1 MVEKAKVYNIEGKVV
16 KEVPLP
22 TIFSYTYRKDLVKRA
37 FLALMSHIR
46 QPYGADPMAGK
57 RTSAEYRGRR
67 RDYGSWANRGLHRTK
82 RIRVGSGHMTGV
94 VRFVPQAVKGRKAH
108 SPLAEKDWYQK
119 INKKERILAL
129 ISAIAGSALS
139 SFVGRVHKINGSMS
153 LPIIVENKLDEV
165 ARTKDLEMFLE
176 KIGLKNE
183 LERVKDK
190 KIRAGKGKRRG
201 RRYKRKVGPL
211 IVTANPKSRL
221 FRAASNIAGIDVVY
235 YDYLNI
241 KYLAPSGQYPRLVIY
256 TENALTKL
264 QEKYGEKI

>member
-1 MVEKAKVYNIEGKVV
+1 MAQKAKVYNIEGKVI
-16 KEVPLP
+16 KEVTLP
-22 TIFSYTYRKDLVKRA
+22 TIFSHTYRKDLIKRA

-94 VRFVPQAVKGRKAH
+94 VRFVPQAVKGRRAH
-108 SPLAEKDWYQK
+108 PPLSDKNWYQK

-129 ISAIAGSALS
+129 VSAIAGSALS
-139 SFVGRVHKINGSMS
+139 SFVGKVHRINESIS
-153 LPIIVENKLDEV
+153 LPIIVESKLDEIS
-165 ARTKDLEMFLE
+165 RTKDLEMFLE
-176 KIGLKNE
+176 KIGLKDE
-183 LERVKDK
+183 LKRVKDR

-211 IVTANPKSRL
+211 IVTANPNSHL
-221 FRAASNIAGIDVVY
+221 FKAASNIAGVDVIY
-235 YDYLNI
+235 YNYLNI

-256 TENALTKL
+256 TEDALTKL